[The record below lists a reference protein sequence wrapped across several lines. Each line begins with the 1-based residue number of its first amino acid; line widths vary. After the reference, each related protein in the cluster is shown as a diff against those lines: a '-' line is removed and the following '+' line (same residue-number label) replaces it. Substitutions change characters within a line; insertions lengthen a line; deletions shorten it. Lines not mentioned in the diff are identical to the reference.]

1 MNQLLEVYL
10 KKQDIEYRSHTHPA
24 VFTCEEARIHCKH
37 VPGLACKNLLLRDK
51 NNNGST
57 RAFYLVIMPAE
68 KRLQMSVLQQTLGAK
83 KLTFAKPEE
92 MMKLMKLEPGS
103 VSPLGLINDKEHQ
116 IKVIID
122 QEIWDAKIVNFH
134 PNVNTASLELKK
146 EMFHRLMESFENEK
160 RIIEINTI
168 FEALS

>member
-1 MNQLLEVYL
+1 MDQAVETYL
-10 KKQDIEYRSHTHPA
+10 KKHQIVYAQHTHPA

-68 KRLQMSVLQQTLGAK
+68 KKLNMKELAAQLGAQH
-83 KLTFAKPEE
+83 LTFAKPEE
-92 MMKLMKLEPGS
+92 LMDLMKLEPGS

-122 QEIWDAKIVNFH
+122 QEIWDAEIVSFH

-146 EMFHRLMESFENEK
+146 AMFHKVMESFENE
-160 RIIEINTI
+160 RQILTI
-168 FEALS
+168 